1 MLRWR
6 FPDCRLAMSA
16 LFSLLVLDERWR
28 ALRYRCAWLVYAAI
42 VLMGSVPGV
51 RAEMGNVASGIV
63 LHTLAYGGITFLLF
77 TGSAGSGRTR
87 AVRSIG
93 TVVLMGAFDELVQSF
108 LPYRRGAVSD
118 WLIDCSHDVRFAVGI
133 VAGTASALAVKQTS
147 GRQR

>member
-1 MLRWR
+1 MT
-6 FPDCRLAMSA
+6 
-16 LFSLLVLDERWR
+16 SLLSFLILDERWR

-77 TGSAGSGRTR
+77 TGSSGSGRAR
-87 AVRSIG
+87 ALRSVG

-118 WLIDCSHDVRFAVGI
+118 WLIDCNAAVMM
-133 VAGTASALAVKQTS
+133 AALLWAFLPERHS
-147 GRQR
+147 N